1 MPIPENHASI
11 FVGEPMLNELFDI
24 ILDRKLNPLP
34 GSYTNKLLDS
44 NEDVVLQ
51 KVGEESVEVIL
62 AAKGQG
68 NQRLVEE
75 VSDLFYHTLVLLV
88 RQGVSLGDVEAELRR
103 RHAGMEAK

>member
-1 MPIPENHASI
+1 
-11 FVGEPMLNELFDI
+11 MLTELFEI
-24 ILDRKLNPLP
+24 ILDRKTNPRP

-44 NEDVVLQ
+44 NEDVILQ

-68 NQRLVEE
+68 HQRLVEE

-88 RQGVSLGDVEAELRR
+88 RQGVSLAEVEAELRH
-103 RHAGMEAK
+103 RHLVKEAK